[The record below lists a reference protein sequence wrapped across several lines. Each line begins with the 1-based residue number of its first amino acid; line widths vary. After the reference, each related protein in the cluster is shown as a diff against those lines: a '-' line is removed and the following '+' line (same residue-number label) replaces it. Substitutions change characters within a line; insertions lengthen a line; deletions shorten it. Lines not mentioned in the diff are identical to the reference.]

1 MLIFVVLIDYVCS
14 AKLVIIFDITKQIL
28 SFLRAANCNL
38 QLLTFVKLDFR
49 SSKIVVT
56 LITANMK
63 EEEKVANCVNAKAI
77 REQLLEALHLTAGQF
92 ATALGINYQRVYDL
106 GSGRTQKFNPNMV
119 RLITKV
125 FPNVN
130 PHFLYSGEG
139 PVLLSPG
146 AGGASSQ
153 GSVDLAELM
162 SMSKR
167 LLLLMERLDEKD
179 RDLRDR
185 EAAIIKHEILLA
197 SREAAIVKREAELS
211 IVSDFSVPS

>member
-1 MLIFVVLIDYVCS
+1 
-14 AKLVIIFDITKQIL
+14 
-28 SFLRAANCNL
+28 
-38 QLLTFVKLDFR
+38 
-49 SSKIVVT
+49 
-56 LITANMK
+56 MK

-146 AGGASSQ
+146 VGGASSQ
-153 GSVDLAELM
+153 GSADLAELM